1 MFDCNIMLSSVFIIF
16 LRPGIDL
23 IFIVVLIYAS
33 VSVKVV
39 HKFGINNRNAVHITN

>member
-16 LRPGIDL
+16 LRPGID
-23 IFIVVLIYAS
+23 LIYAS